1 MAGRKRKVTMTDVAR
16 KAGCSQSTVSLVLNN
31 VPAMR
36 ISEMTRIR
44 VQRAARDLGYKTP
57 TPTGTSPGGNGVAY
71 FLVDRMATSP
81 EAVVSMEGAREAAWE
96 NDVFLMAATSLSD
109 PAIERRAFEYMTS
122 QPLVGI
128 IYSSIMTRQVEAPAE
143 LANVPAVM
151 LNCYTEDRAIPS
163 VVPGEVAGGHTA
175 TARLLRSGHK
185 RIGFINGEEWMDA
198 SVDRHKGYRQALATY
213 DIPYDPAL
221 YRAGDWQL
229 GSGHRH
235 TRSLMELDD
244 RPTAIFCAND
254 RMAVGCYLALAELGL
269 RVPEDIAVIGYDDEE
284 VAQHL
289 TPQLTTVVL
298 PHREMGRWAIDYL
311 INHRHERKRKRYP
324 IVKIECPLVERAS
337 VGKEVEQLAQ
347 LA

>member
-1 MAGRKRKVTMTDVAR
+1 MTDVAR
-16 KAGCSQSTVSLVLNN
+16 EAGCSQSTVSLVLNN

-36 ISEMTRIR
+36 ISEMTRQR
-44 VQRAARDLGYKTP
+44 VQRAARKLGYKVP
-57 TPTGTSPGGNGVAY
+57 SGTSNAPGGNGVVY

-96 NDVFLMAATSLSD
+96 NDIFLMAATTLND
-109 PAIERRAFEYMTS
+109 RAIERRAFEYMTA
-122 QPLVGI
+122 QPVIGI
-128 IYSSIMTRQVEAPAE
+128 IYASIMTREVEPPVE

-151 LNCYTEDRAIPS
+151 LNCYAPDRSIPS

-175 TARLLRSGHK
+175 TARLLRAGHK

-198 SVDRHKGYRQALATY
+198 SVDRAKGYRQALATH
-213 DIPYDPAL
+213 DIPYDPEL

-229 GSGHRH
+229 NTGYQH
-235 TRSLMELDD
+235 TRSLMALPE

-254 RMAVGCYLALAELGL
+254 RMAVGAYMALKEMGL
-269 RVPEDIAVIGYDDEE
+269 SIPDQVAIVGYDDEE

-298 PHREMGRWAIDYL
+298 PHREMGRWAVDYL
-311 INHRHERKRKRYP
+311 INHRQEPKRKRYP
-324 IVKIECPLVERAS
+324 VVKIECQLVERAS
-337 VGKEVEQLAQ
+337 AGEEVEVAQ
-347 LA
+347 RA